1 MRRKNV
7 YIRMNADLVSWIEE
21 QAQEVIRSKSNFIE
35 YVLNLYRKNAERK
48 AKNDQRFLIR
58 RRLFSRRLMRRFYCL
73 GVI

>member
-48 AKNDQRFLIR
+48 AKND
-58 RRLFSRRLMRRFYCL
+58 
-73 GVI
+73 